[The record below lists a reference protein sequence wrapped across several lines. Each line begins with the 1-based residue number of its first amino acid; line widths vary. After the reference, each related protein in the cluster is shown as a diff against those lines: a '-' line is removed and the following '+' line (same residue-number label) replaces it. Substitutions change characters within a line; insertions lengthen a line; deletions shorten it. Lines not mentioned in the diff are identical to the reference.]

1 MDYLGSDIGAG
12 GRVLSKEEVIEQ
24 RERAGKCIT
33 CGTKC
38 FEKTFF
44 KKVALTIPGKV
55 LNGRC
60 LHCQPQDPS
69 KDEIIEASCAPA
81 GTTNSYDA
89 YVASNNHNNS
99 VSARSLSAS
108 ISSSMTEAQKKM
120 ANKFSMAAVKRS
132 FSHGKPSSEEL
143 SEQLEEEP
151 SRRGSN
157 LSDRS
162 STYLRRMTPRP
173 SSLIGDLEDAAKAV
187 QKQQE
192 LDEQQEQI
200 DGTGRSSISSISSNG
215 ADGYEDD
222 RKMAAITLTEK
233 DAFEALNQP
242 DIAYTDIINIMMEI
256 PQSLAVMNEG
266 LHALS
271 LIHEPDSKML
281 QETVENGGFDVIIS
295 GMEACAVDN
304 MAQINACKVIFVA
317 CLGGE
322 LQQLAIARAGAAR
335 ALETALKSFG
345 DDTNVLEGCLLALS
359 SLCLAEEN
367 IKYILDG
374 DLINEVVSIMN
385 LNVDNGG
392 LQEHGF
398 NILENLASDDEA
410 RRRVIN
416 CGGLDIFVISMAV
429 NLEDTDVQCQAMAAV
444 RAFCDR
450 DADSMVL
457 MAQSG
462 AVDAVLETMKTHPDD
477 EEVQE
482 KAIQALA
489 TFSKHPDNRTLL
501 IEAGAIAAVLEAMQ
515 EHASTPEI
523 QSEGCETLSNLASD
537 DDDDT
542 KVRIVSELALD
553 IVVMAM
559 VLHGDNEEIQ
569 ERAVI
574 LLRKLCIK
582 ENIQR
587 MVAANVSPVIT
598 VTAETLPSLIEETS
612 YIVAQ
617 LENE

>member
-1 MDYLGSDIGAG
+1 MDYLGSDIGAKL

-44 KKVALTIPGKV
+44 KRVALTIPGRV

-69 KDEIIEASCAPA
+69 KEEIIDASCAPA
-81 GTTNSYDA
+81 GSTDSYDA
-89 YVASNNHNNS
+89 YVVASNNHNNS

-120 ANKFSMAAVKRS
+120 ANKFSMAAVKRN
-132 FSHGKPSSEEL
+132 FSHGKPSSDEL
-143 SEQLEEEP
+143 SEQLEEES

-157 LSDRS
+157 LSGRS

-187 QKQQE
+187 QQQQE
-192 LDEQQEQI
+192 LDEQQQEQL
-200 DGTGRSSISSISSNG
+200 DGTGRSSISSISSNVAVG
-215 ADGYEDD
+215 DEDD
-222 RKMAAITLTEK
+222 RKMAAITITEK
-233 DAFEALNQP
+233 DALEALNQP
-242 DIAYTDIINIMMEI
+242 DISYTDIINIMMKI

-281 QETVENGGFDVIIS
+281 QEAVENGGFDVIVNA
-295 GMEACAVDN
+295 MEACAVDN
-304 MAQINACKVIFVA
+304 MAQVNACKVIFIA

-335 ALETALKSFG
+335 ALETALKSFV
-345 DDTNVLEGCLLALS
+345 DDTIVLEGCLLALS

-398 NILENLASDDEA
+398 NILENLASNDEA
-410 RRRVIN
+410 RRR
-416 CGGLDIFVISMAV
+416 
-429 NLEDTDVQCQAMAAV
+429 
-444 RAFCDR
+444 
-450 DADSMVL
+450 
-457 MAQSG
+457 
-462 AVDAVLETMKTHPDD
+462 
-477 EEVQE
+477 
-482 KAIQALA
+482 
-489 TFSKHPDNRTLL
+489 
-501 IEAGAIAAVLEAMQ
+501 
-515 EHASTPEI
+515 
-523 QSEGCETLSNLASD
+523 TLSNLASD

-559 VLHGDNEEIQ
+559 VLHGDNEQIQ

-598 VTAETLPSLIEETS
+598 VTAEILPSLTEETS

-617 LENE
+617 LENA

>member
-44 KKVALTIPGKV
+44 KRAPLTIPGKV

-60 LHCQPQDPS
+60 LHCHPQDPS
-69 KDEIIEASCAPA
+69 TEEIIEASCAPA
-81 GTTNSYDA
+81 GSIDSYDA
-89 YVASNNHNNS
+89 CVAST
-99 VSARSLSAS
+99 SARSLSAS

-143 SEQLEEEP
+143 SEELEEEP
-151 SRRGSN
+151 SRRGST

-187 QKQQE
+187 QQQQE
-192 LDEQQEQI
+192 LDEQEQV

-215 ADGYEDD
+215 AYGYEDD
-222 RKMAAITLTEK
+222 RKMAAFTLTEK
-233 DAFEALNQP
+233 DALEALNQP

-266 LHALS
+266 LHGLS

-281 QETVENGGFDVIIS
+281 QEAVENGGFDVIVNA
-295 GMEACAVDN
+295 MEACAVDN
-304 MAQINACKVIFVA
+304 MAQINACKVIFIA

-322 LQQLAIARAGAAR
+322 LQQLAFAKAGAAR

-345 DDTNVLEGCLLALS
+345 DDTIVLEGILLALS

-374 DLINEVVSIMN
+374 DLVNEVVSIMN

-398 NILENLASDDEA
+398 NILENLASNDEA

-429 NLEDTDVQCQAMAAV
+429 NLDDTDVQCQAMAAV

-450 DADSMVL
+450 DADSMIL

-477 EEVQE
+477 TEVQE

-559 VLHGDNEEIQ
+559 VLHGDNTQIQ

-617 LENE
+617 LENA